1 MIFHKPAGL
10 LAFYTSAALWNTC
23 MGIFQVLL
31 PLYAL
36 SLGFSI
42 LKISS
47 IIAVPVL
54 AEFVIRFLGSA
65 LSDRFGERRIL
76 QGCYLLMAASAA
88 MLLVA
93 KNYPQLLLAQTIAYF
108 SRGIFWISVQSLAS
122 QLPGSNV
129 GKKLGKLSA
138 CNYGGNLI
146 GLSLGGVAAALL
158 GYHNGFLLL
167 MGLALACA
175 LLGLA
180 LPYVEAKPSGRTI
193 WDITLRM
200 GRLLRYRHVWF
211 AISISYAA
219 ALPPTLTQ
227 SIYPLYLAHLDY
239 AAQWIGVV
247 LSFRAMGAVLVGLTL
262 GSLITL
268 AWQRGIYALG
278 MVALGVFL
286 VGSGLSEE
294 PLFLG
299 LCIAALGAAGV
310 IMDLLCQVQAS
321 EWSRASD
328 RSVAMASMGLGWNLC
343 PFLTPILVGWLAEAL
358 GFQLAFLA
366 TGSFFLL
373 VAAGTQLWHRL
384 LVSASPDI
392 MEATRSPDLASRY

>member
-1 MIFHKPAGL
+1 MSLHNPGYNL
-10 LAFYTSAALWNTC
+10 LAFYTSAALWNVC
-23 MGIFQVLL
+23 MGTLQVLV

-36 SLGFSI
+36 SLGFSV

-88 MLLVA
+88 MLLLA
-93 KNYPQLLLAQTIAYF
+93 KNYPQLLSAQTIAYF
-108 SRGIFWISVQSLAS
+108 SRGVFWISVQSLAS

-129 GKKLGKLSA
+129 GKKLGRLSA

-167 MGLALACA
+167 TGLALVCT

-193 WDITLRM
+193 RDITLRM
-200 GRLLRYRHVWF
+200 GRLLRYRHIWF

-239 AAQWIGVV
+239 AEQWIGVV

-268 AWQRGIYALG
+268 ARQRGIYALG
-278 MVALGVFL
+278 MASLGLFV
-286 VGSGLSEE
+286 VGSGLAEN

-299 LCIAALGAAGV
+299 PCIAALGAAGV

-321 EWSRASD
+321 EWSRAHD

-343 PFLTPILVGWLAEAL
+343 PFLTPMLVGWLAEVF
-358 GFQLAFLA
+358 GFRLAFLA
-366 TGSFFLL
+366 TGGFFLL
-373 VAAGTQLWHRL
+373 MAAGTQLWHRL
-384 LVSASPDI
+384 LMSAGPV
-392 MEATRSPDLASRY
+392 EATRSPDLASRY